1 LCDFGCVLP
10 TPGFTK
16 IREVSFGVG
25 NLFFNTLAQIA
36 LGCVWK
42 VRVAM
47 SAVVMEFRP
56 KDRIRQ
62 DAEPI
67 ALIYRS
73 MGTQAAEE
81 VVNRALTELAMTMSA
96 LAAQVRGKNLLDV
109 ARQLRRLERMA
120 QQLGLVSLGNVAADV
135 RGCLEVG
142 DLTAFAAVW
151 ARLIRVAET
160 SLATEKGA
168 LDQQV

>member
-1 LCDFGCVLP
+1 MAA
-10 TPGFTK
+10 
-16 IREVSFGVG
+16 I
-25 NLFFNTLAQIA
+25 
-36 LGCVWK
+36 
-42 VRVAM
+42 
-47 SAVVMEFRP
+47 VMEFRP
-56 KDRIRQ
+56 KDRIKQ

-73 MGTQAAEE
+73 MGTKAAEE
-81 VVNRALTELAMTMSA
+81 VVNRALAELAVTMQG
-96 LAAQVRGKNLLDV
+96 LAVQVRGRDLLDL

-120 QQLGLVSLGNVAADV
+120 QQLGLVSLGVVAADV
-135 RGCLEVG
+135 RACLEGG
-142 DLTAFAAVW
+142 DMVAFGAVW